1 MASLTTP
8 KGKAVWP
15 WINKADFKFNE
26 AGVYSCRLHVD
37 QDEFNTF
44 KRKIDE
50 QIDREF
56 DEACKVAGKKITRAA
71 SQPLRQSDDG
81 DWEIFAKQN
90 ASRVT
95 KDGKKLD
102 FVIPVFDSKGQK
114 IKNSPDIGSGSIL
127 RMSVEPYSWHVPSMG
142 FGYTLRLKGVQNG
155 VILEAKGRFIS
166 SDRTK
171 HLLIKEQHPEYDI
184 RFVFQR
190 AANRLNSRSKT
201 TYGAWCDRHG
211 FLWCE
216 EKIPKEWLL

>member
-127 RMSVEPYSWHVPSMG
+127 RMSVEPYSWTVPSMG
-142 FGYTLRLKGVQNG
+142 FGYTLRLKGVQIIELVEYSGGDVAFDAEEGGFVSEN
-155 VILEAKGRFIS
+155 LDDAMNDDS
-166 SDRTK
+166 S
-171 HLLIKEQHPEYDI
+171 E
-184 RFVFQR
+184 
-190 AANRLNSRSKT
+190 S
-201 TYGAWCDRHG
+201 
-211 FLWCE
+211 
-216 EKIPKEWLL
+216 IPF

>member
-1 MASLTTP
+1 MTTTVSRFRSKFEQRVALALDGAGASFEYESIKIPFVKAHSYTP
-8 KGKAVWP
+8 
-15 WINKADFKFNE
+15 
-26 AGVYSCRLHVD
+26 
-37 QDEFNTF
+37 
-44 KRKIDE
+44 
-50 QIDREF
+50 
-56 DEACKVAGKKITRAA
+56 
-71 SQPLRQSDDG
+71 
-81 DWEIFAKQN
+81 
-90 ASRVT
+90 
-95 KDGKKLD
+95 D
-102 FVIPVFDSKGQK
+102 FV
-114 IKNSPDIGSGSIL
+114 
-127 RMSVEPYSWHVPSMG
+127 
-142 FGYTLRLKGVQNG
+142 LKNG